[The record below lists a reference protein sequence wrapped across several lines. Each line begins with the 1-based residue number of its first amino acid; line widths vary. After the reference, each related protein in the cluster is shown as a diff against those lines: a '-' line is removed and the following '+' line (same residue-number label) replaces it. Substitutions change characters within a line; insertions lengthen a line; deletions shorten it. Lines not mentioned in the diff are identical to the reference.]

1 MAEEE
6 DAEAKAQEE
15 EDACEV
21 QVNHSTTLI
30 SVSVNFYLAMLR
42 FTYTI
47 DLCSYFL
54 CLRECFRHEKSKSM
68 SL

>member
-21 QVNHSTTLI
+21 QVNHYHT
-30 SVSVNFYLAMLR
+30 
-42 FTYTI
+42 
-47 DLCSYFL
+47 DLCEREFL
-54 CLRECFRHEKSKSM
+54 SRDAAIYLYDRTLFLFPCAYMNVSGMRGANL
-68 SL
+68 

>member
-21 QVNHSTTLI
+21 QVNHYHT
-30 SVSVNFYLAMLR
+30 
-42 FTYTI
+42 
-47 DLCSYFL
+47 DLC
-54 CLRECFRHEKSKSM
+54 ECE
-68 SL
+68 SLSRDAAIYLYDKTFVLIPCVYVNVSGMRRANL

>member
-21 QVNHSTTLI
+21 QVNHYHT
-30 SVSVNFYLAMLR
+30 
-42 FTYTI
+42 
-47 DLCSYFL
+47 DLCECESLSRDAAIYLYDRPLFL
-54 CLRECFRHEKSKSM
+54 FPVSTRMFQA
-68 SL
+68 